1 LNPTIDTVIFAETPE
16 GIAIGMRAAGF
27 PVRCCAFLIDSAARY
42 AVLATVAQV
51 LTRSGHFGVGIFF
64 IVAFCVIWLYPIV
77 FELTPAAATPG
88 KRIMGVRVMMADG
101 LPITPAGCLT
111 RNLLRTVDM
120 LPLFYGFGI
129 LAMLL
134 RRDGRRLGDL
144 AGGTLVVYKDQTP
157 ASGDLGT
164 GEPVRP
170 PALTGLQQAAIARF
184 AWRVPRLTAERA
196 AEIAALAGTDV
207 NRLVGF
213 ARWQHGEHGSLSEAS
228 RPVVQGA
235 AGRS

>member
-1 LNPTIDTVIFAETPE
+1 MNPTIDTVIFAETPE

-51 LTRSGHFGVGIFF
+51 LTRGGRFGIGIFF
-64 IVAFCVIWLYPIV
+64 VVAFCVIWLYPVI

-88 KRIMGVRVMMADG
+88 KRVMGIRVMMANG

-129 LAMLL
+129 VSMLL

-157 ASGDLGT
+157 PSGDFGAS
-164 GEPVRP
+164 EPIPP
-170 PALTGLQQAAIARF
+170 PASLTGLQQAAIARF

-196 AEIAALAGTDV
+196 AEIAALAGMDAS
-207 NRLVGF
+207 RLVGF
-213 ARWQHGEHGSLSEAS
+213 ARWQNGER
-228 RPVVQGA
+228 RPLMQDA

>member
-1 LNPTIDTVIFAETPE
+1 MLFAETPE

-42 AVLATVAQV
+42 AVLATFAQF
-51 LTRSGHFGVGIFF
+51 LTRGGRFGLGMFF
-64 IVAFCVIWLYPIV
+64 IVAFCVVWLYPVV

-88 KRIMGVRVMMADG
+88 KRVMGIRVMMANG

-129 LAMLL
+129 IAMLL
-134 RRDGRRLGDL
+134 RRDGCRLGDL
-144 AGGTLVVYKDQTP
+144 AGGTLVVYKDQTRP
-157 ASGDLGT
+157 SGDFAP
-164 GEPVRP
+164 GEPMPP

-184 AWRVPRLTAERA
+184 AWRVPRLTADRA
-196 AEIAALAGTDV
+196 AEIAAIAGTDAS
-207 NRLVGF
+207 RLIGF
-213 ARWQHGEHGSLSEAS
+213 ARWQNGERGGPSM
-228 RPVVQGA
+228 RGGA
-235 AGRS
+235 AGGS